1 MPGTG
6 DTVSVHYTGT
16 LDDGTQFDSSRG
28 REPLSFEMGAG
39 QLIAGFEAA
48 VTGLEVGESTTVRLD
63 PGQAYG
69 EPMPELMIEVPA
81 EHAPEGLS
89 VGDMV
94 MLGSGAQAVVVG
106 LDADTVT
113 IDANHP
119 LAGQALT
126 FHIEL
131 VSVD

>member
-16 LDDGTQFDSSRG
+16 LDDGTEFDSSRG
-28 REPLSFEMGAG
+28 REPLTFEMGAG
-39 QLIAGFEAA
+39 QLISGFEAA

-63 PGQAYG
+63 PARAYG
-69 EPMPELMIEVPA
+69 EPMPELMMEVPS
-81 EHAPEGLS
+81 EHAPDGLT

-94 MLGSGAQAVVVG
+94 MLGNGAQAVVVG
-106 LDADTVT
+106 LDTDTVT

-131 VSVD
+131 VSID

>member
-28 REPLSFEMGAG
+28 GEPLSFEMGAG

-48 VTGLEVGESTTVRLD
+48 VTGLEVGEATTVRLD
-63 PGQAYG
+63 PAQAYG
-69 EPMPELMIEVPA
+69 EPMPELMMEVPA
-81 EHAPEGLS
+81 EHAPEGLD

-94 MLGSGAQAVVVG
+94 MLGNGAQAVVVG

>member
-16 LDDGTQFDSSRG
+16 LDDGTQFDSSGG

-63 PGQAYG
+63 PVQAYG
-69 EPMPELMIEVPA
+69 EPMPELMMEVPA
-81 EHAPEGLS
+81 EHAPEGLGM
-89 VGDMV
+89 GDMV
-94 MLGSGAQAVVVG
+94 MLGSGAQAV
-106 LDADTVT
+106 T
-113 IDANHP
+113 IDAHHP

>member
-1 MPGTG
+1 M
-6 DTVSVHYTGT
+6 
-16 LDDGTQFDSSRG
+16 
-28 REPLSFEMGAG
+28 
-39 QLIAGFEAA
+39 IAGFEAA

-119 LAGQALT
+119 LAGEALT